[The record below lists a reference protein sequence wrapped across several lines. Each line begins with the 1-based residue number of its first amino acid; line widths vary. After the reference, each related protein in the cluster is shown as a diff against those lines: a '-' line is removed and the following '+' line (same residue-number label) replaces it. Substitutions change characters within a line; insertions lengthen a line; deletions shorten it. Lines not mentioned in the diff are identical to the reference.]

1 MKKSCTIIPTHSSK
15 FKYAYDLLKSFN
27 EFVESDNDL
36 YLIFTNELEYEVFDK
51 NLIKFFTPIF
61 LCKSLRKSLRNEESI
76 VNVKKFDALKQLCGK
91 YEYYGV
97 FDCDTLFVK
106 KCNLHNIYEEIGSKN
121 NIKSNTSTRGAAI
134 LKKCSKFLNLSNN
147 ETLIKE
153 TKNFSVYWWFNEI
166 PVYKNDLFLEFYNW
180 YINHENIHILRNEYH
195 AFDFLVY
202 GIWLICFKN
211 YKIKNYDL
219 PFECDFGAVEDVN
232 LTQSQ
237 RDFVNE
243 TFESSW
249 STDKININKY
259 DKAKISF
266 HIDR

>member
-1 MKKSCTIIPTHSSK
+1 M
-15 FKYAYDLLKSFN
+15 
-27 EFVESDNDL
+27 
-36 YLIFTNELEYEVFDK
+36 
-51 NLIKFFTPIF
+51 
-61 LCKSLRKSLRNEESI
+61 
-76 VNVKKFDALKQLCGK
+76 
-91 YEYYGV
+91 
-97 FDCDTLFVK
+97 
-106 KCNLHNIYEEIGSKN
+106 
-121 NIKSNTSTRGAAI
+121 
-134 LKKCSKFLNLSNN
+134 
-147 ETLIKE
+147 
-153 TKNFSVYWWFNEI
+153 YWWFNEI